1 FSPNVQEILEKF
13 HFRNQI
19 RVMTDADVIGVVV
32 EKFVNHRINLSPNPV
47 LDDNGEVLLPGL
59 DNHMMG
65 TVFEELICKFNE
77 ENNEIEGEHFIS
89 RDAVKLLTDI
99 MFKPVAERIKECTY
113 LCYDGACGSGGMLT
127 IADERLKQLGKKH
140 DRNFSIHL
148 YGQESQAET
157 YAIAKAD
164 MMLKGDGSQADN

>member
-1 FSPNVQEILEKF
+1 
-13 HFRNQI
+13 
-19 RVMTDADVIGVVV
+19 VVV
-32 EKFVNHRINLSPNPV
+32 KFMNSSMNVSPILILN
-47 LDDNGEVLLPGL
+47 DNGEVVHPGL
-59 DNHMMG
+59 DNHTMG
-65 TVFEELICKFNE
+65 TVFEQLIRKFNE
-77 ENNEIEGEHFIS
+77 EKNLEAVEHFTP
-89 RDAVKLLTDI
+89 RDAVKLMTDI
-99 MFKPVAERIKECTY
+99 MFKPVAERIKDGTY

-164 MMLKGDGSQADN
+164 MMLKGDGSQADNISFGSTLSADANAAMEF